1 MCSPYEYLID
11 SDMLLAAILSMMVA
25 LIGRAKSIT
34 KQNRI
39 VMEIVASFAVGL
51 SAGLIALT
59 WPNHTCFSA
68 MALGGVL
75 DIFQG
80 FRIVYAVIEIMSKH
94 TVAGGADLLE
104 GILFT
109 GLIAYFLRF
118 GQYVAASILGNA
130 DKTKFVACRE
140 GVNPWWYLLFVPI
153 AALSWSGLFN
163 PNHADLP
170 VMALHGILAYGVNFG
185 LSLLGVDDNLNNFL
199 SSLVVS
205 FTAGVVSRY
214 TGKQAVA
221 NTVAAIYALVPGA
234 YLVTAL
240 LTTGSLDNSFLTN
253 IIQRSVIIGLG
264 AWTGSIL
271 CSPTLL
277 GAPGTFFAQQ
287 QQQQQP
293 FYNTSTTDRSTILY
307 F

>member
-1 MCSPYEYLID
+1 
-11 SDMLLAAILSMMVA
+11 MLVAAVLSMMVA
-25 LIGRAKSIT
+25 LIGRAKNTT
-34 KQNRI
+34 KQERI
-39 VMEIVASFAVGL
+39 VMEIVASFSVGL
-51 SAGLIALT
+51 SAGMIALT
-59 WPNHTCFSA
+59 WPKDTCFSA
-68 MALGGVL
+68 MALGGIL

-118 GQYVAASILGNA
+118 GQYVAVSLLG
-130 DKTKFVACRE
+130 DTDVTRFVACKQ
-140 GVNPWWYLLFVPI
+140 GVDPWWYLILVPI
-153 AALSWSGLFN
+153 AAVSWSGLFN

-170 VMALHGILAYGVNFG
+170 VMALHGTMAYSINFG
-185 LSLLGVDDNLNNFL
+185 LSSWGVDDNLNNFL
-199 SSLVVS
+199 SSLVSS
-205 FTAGVVSRY
+205 FTAGMVSRF

-240 LTTGSLDNSFLTN
+240 LTTGSLDNRFLTN

-264 AWTGSIL
+264 AWTGSML

-277 GAPGTFFAQQ
+277 GSTGSVLTQQ
-287 QQQQQP
+287 QQLQT
-293 FYNTSTTDRSTILY
+293 FSTSSTTDRSTILY

>member
-1 MCSPYEYLID
+1 M
-11 SDMLLAAILSMMVA
+11 DMLVAAFLSMIVA
-25 LIGRAKSIT
+25 LIGRAKSAT
-34 KQNRI
+34 KQERI
-39 VMEIVASFAVGL
+39 VMEIVASFVVGL

-59 WPNHTCFSA
+59 WPRQMCFSA

-80 FRIVYAVIEIMSKH
+80 FRIVYAVIEIMSRH

-118 GQYVAASILGNA
+118 GQYVAASLLGNA
-130 DKTKFVACRE
+130 DRTKFVACE
-140 GVNPWWYLLFVPI
+140 NGVNPWWYLVLVPI

-163 PNHADLP
+163 PNHRDLP
-170 VMALHGILAYGVNFG
+170 VMALHGILAYGVNFCM
-185 LSLLGVDDNLNNFL
+185 SLWGVDDNLNNFL

-205 FTAGVVSRY
+205 FTAGMVSRFS
-214 TGKQAVA
+214 GKQAVA

-240 LTTGSLDNSFLTN
+240 LTTGSLDNTFLTN

-271 CSPTLL
+271 CSPAVL
-277 GAPGTFFAQQ
+277 GAPAAFFLQQ
-287 QQQQQP
+287 QQQEKDP
-293 FYNTSTTDRSTILY
+293 FYYTTSTNDRSTILY